1 MDIVKEI
8 VKEDGWEI
16 ALSGRV
22 DSANSAA
29 MEAALSEILKAH
41 PDEIPVINAEGLEY
55 ISSAGLRVLLR
66 LRKQLQ
72 DLRIT
77 EVSPEVYEIFDMT
90 GFTEMMTIEKAY
102 RRLSVEG
109 CEIIGEGA
117 NGKVYRLDPETI
129 IKVYKSI
136 DALFAIKRERELARK
151 AFVLG
156 IPTAIP
162 YDVVR
167 VGDQYGSVFELLKSR
182 SFAKILRR
190 EPERADE
197 LIRLSTELLRKIH
210 AVELAPGELPDRKK
224 IALLWTKDFT
234 GFLPDDIF
242 AKLQKMIEEIPDN
255 THLLHGDYHMK
266 NIMLQDGEPCLID
279 MDTLSQGDPIFEFMA
294 MYSAYIGFNEL
305 DHSIAD
311 SFLGIPFETCVHIF
325 EETVRLYLGEE
336 NESRLQDVMTR
347 ATILG
352 QVRILG
358 RSVRRRLKGVE
369 SGDEQIARSR
379 EVLCELVPKTERL
392 AYEG

>member
-129 IKVYKSI
+129 IKVYKSS

-224 IALLWTKDFT
+224 IAFLWTKDFT

>member
-8 VKEDGWEI
+8 IKEDGWEI

-129 IKVYKSI
+129 IKVYKSN

-336 NESRLQDVMTR
+336 NKSRLQDVMTR

>member
-8 VKEDGWEI
+8 IKEDGWEI

-129 IKVYKSI
+129 IKVYKSN

-167 VGDQYGSVFELLKSR
+167 VGDQY
-182 SFAKILRR
+182 
-190 EPERADE
+190 
-197 LIRLSTELLRKIH
+197 
-210 AVELAPGELPDRKK
+210 
-224 IALLWTKDFT
+224 
-234 GFLPDDIF
+234 
-242 AKLQKMIEEIPDN
+242 
-255 THLLHGDYHMK
+255 
-266 NIMLQDGEPCLID
+266 
-279 MDTLSQGDPIFEFMA
+279 
-294 MYSAYIGFNEL
+294 
-305 DHSIAD
+305 
-311 SFLGIPFETCVHIF
+311 
-325 EETVRLYLGEE
+325 
-336 NESRLQDVMTR
+336 
-347 ATILG
+347 
-352 QVRILG
+352 
-358 RSVRRRLKGVE
+358 
-369 SGDEQIARSR
+369 
-379 EVLCELVPKTERL
+379 
-392 AYEG
+392 

>member
-1 MDIVKEI
+1 MKEI

-41 PDEIPVINAEGLEY
+41 PDEIPVNNAEGLEY

-279 MDTLSQGDPIFEFMA
+279 MDTLSPGDPIFEFMA

-305 DHSIAD
+305 VHSIAD